1 MALKSS
7 PKDHHRPQFY
17 HSLSIR
23 IYLRRKI
30 TVPVRRFPAGI
41 IKDILQRSIRSV
53 FVQGYCYKLVI
64 LAASILSL
72 SVGRYHHT
80 ISERSWFSGCPLQ
93 AAYTPRSGLSVTTIV
108 AAIFTRVDWTR
119 CSIDPSAP
127 SGRFALVLASFDLAD
142 PSPWSRNKKPLI
154 MLNVRIGHAHDLGCA
169 LG

>member
-1 MALKSS
+1 MGLPVTDKNGIKGKPVHVALKSS
-7 PKDHHRPQFY
+7 PKDHHRPQFC

-72 SVGRYHHT
+72 S
-80 ISERSWFSGCPLQ
+80 
-93 AAYTPRSGLSVTTIV
+93 LSVVIIILSV
-108 AAIFTRVDWTR
+108 NGHDSPDAPCRPLTRLDRVYPWQQSSRYLYTCRLNTLFDR
-119 CSIDPSAP
+119 PFRPFREVCK
-127 SGRFALVLASFDLAD
+127 LVLASFDLAD
-142 PSPWSRNKKPLI
+142 PSP
-154 MLNVRIGHAHDLGCA
+154 
-169 LG
+169 